1 LNDFDPHAP
10 LENQAPVARPSP
22 AADAHGKPVPA
33 SAHASSAP
41 RSVLAEVLNAFDGH
55 ELEELLHYWSAERG
69 AGAAPPA
76 PVARERLRALMSDPR
91 TVEARASGLG
101 KRVLAVLQALL
112 GARNYQRELDELSA
126 CSTLAW
132 LSVYDLEASL
142 ATLRRRGFVTPWGSG
157 GAHANGAT
165 AEDATRRPWAIP
177 PEIGDALLRQR
188 RSKERGVFDVLT
200 LRGHLDRLY
209 ADPVRASR
217 TSPQRLREMYKVYSR
232 EAASVARIERL
243 SEGLREL
250 VGKAVLEFGGILP
263 RGLFEQMETEMP
275 HWNGRRWQMLLEQS
289 LVGTVA
295 PLDLSRYGIL
305 HSDESLVVF
314 NEVALAWLRRVAVP
328 SDPDRPHE
336 DASMGI
342 DQISNLSRFLSY
354 LQENDVHFTQRGD
367 IFKTTEKRILQQL
380 IPNPGRELSREAILC
395 WLGEFARQAG
405 LIDRT
410 GERTL
415 ALSARGRE
423 WGQKSLL
430 EKLRAL
436 LDCSLEDRSLGGEHY
451 HHSRL
456 RQILLRL
463 LKRVEVGTWYDLMY
477 LPFLARNNYLAS
489 LDELHVEQAFSE
501 RNQSL
506 HAEPMED
513 AQRLAWNL
521 VRWMR
526 QRLFL
531 LGVIDLGY
539 DRSGRPVALRLT
551 RTGARLLDAPIDAP
565 LSEPGVGSLVV
576 TPDFEVVLFP
586 SGDDDELVHD
596 LDRFCVR
603 DRQETVLR
611 FRISEASVR
620 RALSAGMYLARVLQT
635 LESHSRTPLP
645 QNVRYSIVEWAH
657 RAGLLTL
664 DAGWI
669 LRCENPE
676 LLKRFQQDPGARAYI
691 REVLDERRVALKA
704 RSTPRRMQ
712 ALLRDLGFLV
722 ELA

>member
-1 LNDFDPHAP
+1 LNDFDPHQP
-10 LENQAPVARPSP
+10 LEGLENVRPFGAPTPSCP
-22 AADAHGKPVPA
+22 PGKGDASRHGLQELLG
-33 SAHASSAP
+33 
-41 RSVLAEVLNAFDGH
+41 SVTPT
-55 ELEELLHYWSAERG
+55 ELEELHVFWNSERG
-69 AGAAPPA
+69 NGAAAPA
-76 PVARERLRALMSDPR
+76 EVLRDRLRVAMSDPG
-91 TVEARASGLG
+91 TVEARTNGLG
-101 KRVLAVLQALL
+101 KRLLGVLQALL
-112 GARNYQRELDELSA
+112 GARHYQRDIDDLAAHASLSY
-126 CSTLAW
+126 
-132 LSVYDLEASL
+132 LSVYDLEAAL
-142 ATLRRRGFVTPWGSG
+142 AGLQRRGLVFQPA
-157 GAHANGAT
+157 GAN
-165 AEDATRRPWAIP
+165 DAQRVSWCVPS
-177 PEIGDALLRQR
+177 ELGDALLRQR
-188 RSKERGVFDVLT
+188 RSRERGVFSLLT
-200 LRGHLDRLY
+200 LRGHLDRMY
-209 ADPVRASR
+209 SDPARASR
-217 TSPQRLREMYKVYSR
+217 TSPQRLREMYKVYAR
-232 EAASVARIERL
+232 ESAAVARVERL
-243 SEGLREL
+243 PEGLKDF

-275 HWNGRRWQMLLEQS
+275 HWNGRRWQLLLEQS
-289 LVGTVA
+289 LVGTVVH
-295 PLDLSRYGIL
+295 LDLSRYGIL
-305 HSDESLVVF
+305 HTDESLVVF

-328 SDPDRPHE
+328 SDPDRPHDE
-336 DASMGI
+336 AAMGI

-354 LQENDVHFTQRGD
+354 LHENDVHFTQRGD

-380 IPNPGRELSREAILC
+380 IPNPGRELSRDAILA
-395 WLGEFARQAG
+395 WLGEFARHAG

-423 WGQKSLL
+423 WGQKTLL
-430 EKLRAL
+430 QKLQLL
-436 LDCSLEDRSLGGEHY
+436 LDHALEDRSLGGEHY
-451 HHSRL
+451 HHLRL

-463 LKRVEVGTWYDLMY
+463 LRRVEVGTWYDLMY

-501 RNQSL
+501 RNQSA

-531 LGVIDLGY
+531 LGIIDLGY
-539 DRSGRPVALRLT
+539 DKSGRPVALRLT
-551 RTGARLLDAPIDAP
+551 RTGARLFDAPIDAP
-565 LSEPGVGSLVV
+565 LSEPGIGSLVV

-603 DRQETVLR
+603 DRQDAVQR
-611 FRISEASVR
+611 FRISELSVR
-620 RALSAGMYLARVLQT
+620 RALTSGMYLARLLQT

-664 DAGWI
+664 DGGWV
-669 LRCENPE
+669 LKSENPD

-691 REVLDERRVALKA
+691 KEVLDERRVALKA

-712 ALLRDLGFLV
+712 ALLRDLGYLV

>member
-1 LNDFDPHAP
+1 LNDFDPHQP
-10 LENQAPVARPSP
+10 LEGLEDVRPFAAPTPACPPGKSEAAR
-22 AADAHGKPVPA
+22 HGLQELLGAVTPT
-33 SAHASSAP
+33 
-41 RSVLAEVLNAFDGH
+41 
-55 ELEELLHYWSAERG
+55 ELEELHAFWNSERG
-69 AGAAPPA
+69 NGAAAPA
-76 PVARERLRALMSDPR
+76 EVLRDRLRVAMSDPG
-91 TVEARASGLG
+91 TVEARTNGLG
-101 KRVLAVLQALL
+101 KRLLGVLHALL
-112 GARNYQRELDELSA
+112 GARHYQREIDDLAAHASLSY
-126 CSTLAW
+126 
-132 LSVYDLEASL
+132 LSVYDLEAAL
-142 ATLRRRGFVTPWGSG
+142 AGLQRRGLVFRPAGS
-157 GAHANGAT
+157 N
-165 AEDATRRPWAIP
+165 DAQRVSWCVPS
-177 PEIGDALLRQR
+177 ELGDALLRQR
-188 RSKERGVFDVLT
+188 RSRERGVFSLLT
-200 LRGHLDRLY
+200 LRGHLDRMY
-209 ADPVRASR
+209 SDPARASR
-217 TSPQRLREMYKVYSR
+217 TSPQRLREMYKVYAR
-232 EAASVARIERL
+232 ESAAVARVERL
-243 SEGLREL
+243 PEGLKDF

-275 HWNGRRWQMLLEQS
+275 HWNGRRWQLLLEQS
-289 LVGTVA
+289 LVGTVVH
-295 PLDLSRYGIL
+295 LDLSRYGIL
-305 HSDESLVVF
+305 HTDESLVVF

-328 SDPDRPHE
+328 SDPDRPHDE
-336 DASMGI
+336 AAMGI

-354 LQENDVHFTQRGD
+354 LHENDVHFTQRGD

-380 IPNPGRELSREAILC
+380 IPNPGRELSRDAILA
-395 WLGEFARQAG
+395 WLGEFARHAG

-423 WGQKSLL
+423 WGQKTLL
-430 EKLRAL
+430 EKLQLL
-436 LDCSLEDRSLGGEHY
+436 LDHALEDRSLGGEHY
-451 HHSRL
+451 HHLRL

-463 LKRVEVGTWYDLMY
+463 LRRVEVGTWYDLMY

-501 RNQSL
+501 RNQSA

-531 LGVIDLGY
+531 LGIIDLGY
-539 DRSGRPVALRLT
+539 DKSGRPVALRLT
-551 RTGARLLDAPIDAP
+551 RTGARLFEAPIDAP
-565 LSEPGVGSLVV
+565 LSEPGIGSLVV

-603 DRQETVLR
+603 DRQDAVQR
-611 FRISEASVR
+611 FRISELSVR
-620 RALSAGMYLARVLQT
+620 RALTSGMYLARLLQT

-664 DAGWI
+664 DGGWV
-669 LRCENPE
+669 LKSENPD

-691 REVLDERRVALKA
+691 KEVLDERRVALKA

-712 ALLRDLGFLV
+712 ALLRDLGYLV

>member
-1 LNDFDPHAP
+1 MTQRLNDFDPHASIEGLAAGRP
-10 LENQAPVARPSP
+10 PAPQPAP
-22 AADAHGKPVPA
+22 AASPRDNGRHGLHELLTA
-33 SAHASSAP
+33 CAAGDLEELHAYWSEERGQGAAAP
-41 RSVLAEVLNAFDGH
+41 AEVL
-55 ELEELLHYWSAERG
+55 
-69 AGAAPPA
+69 
-76 PVARERLRALMSDPR
+76 REKLRALMSDPA
-91 TVEARASGLG
+91 TVEARTNGLG
-101 KRVLAVLQALL
+101 KRPLGVLQTLL
-112 GARNYQRELDELSA
+112 AARHYQRNVDELAAHPS
-126 CSTLAW
+126 LAAM
-132 LSVYDLEASL
+132 SGYDLEAAL
-142 ATLRRRGFVTPWGSG
+142 VALQRRGIAFQS
-157 GAHANGAT
+157 AHAPGV
-165 AEDATRRPWAIP
+165 DDPSRRPWTLPYELA
-177 PEIGDALLRQR
+177 DALLRQR
-188 RSKERGVFDVLT
+188 RSRERGVFSQLT
-200 LRGHLDRLY
+200 LRGHLDRMY
-209 ADPVRASR
+209 SDPARASR

-232 EAASVARIERL
+232 ESASVARVERL
-243 SEGLREL
+243 PEGLRDF

-263 RGLFEQMETEMP
+263 RGLFEQMETDMP

-305 HSDESLVVF
+305 HTDESLIVF

-328 SDPDRPHE
+328 SDPDRPHDE
-336 DASMGI
+336 SAMGI

-354 LQENDVHFTQRGD
+354 LHENDVHFTQRGD

-380 IPNPGRELSREAILC
+380 IPNPGRELSRDAILS
-395 WLGEFARQAG
+395 WLGDFARHAG

-430 EKLRAL
+430 EKLKAL
-436 LDCSLEDRSLGGEHY
+436 LDHALEDRTLGGEHY
-451 HHSRL
+451 HHARL

-501 RNQSL
+501 RNQSA

-539 DRSGRPVALRLT
+539 DKSGRPVALRLT

-565 LSEPGVGSLVV
+565 LSEPGIGSLVV

-611 FRISEASVR
+611 FRISELSVR
-620 RALSAGMYLARVLQT
+620 RALTSGMYLARLLQT

-645 QNVRYSIVEWAH
+645 QNVRFSIVEWAH
-657 RAGLLTL
+657 RAGLMTL
-664 DAGWI
+664 DGTWV
-669 LRCENPE
+669 LRTENPE
-676 LLKRFQQDPGARAYI
+676 LLKRFQQDPGARSYI
-691 REVLDERRVALKA
+691 KEVLDERRIALKA

-712 ALLRDLGFLV
+712 ALLRDLGYLV